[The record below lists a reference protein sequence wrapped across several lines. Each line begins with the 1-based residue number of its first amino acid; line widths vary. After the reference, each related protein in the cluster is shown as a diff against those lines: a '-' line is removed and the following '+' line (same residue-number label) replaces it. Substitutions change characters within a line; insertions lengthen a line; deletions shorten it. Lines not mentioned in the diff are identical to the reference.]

1 LLVPDKKAVQCR
13 LADYDALGSQ
23 VIAKFEESAVPVF
36 AEPGHDLISMSFCL
50 VGIAVAAQWTG
61 SNISLL
67 ELKVTPTAN
76 AGCAYTETLSSLSMR
91 CAALND
97 GNYTYAKING
107 KGSRHICRPP
117 SADSLN
123 QKVTD
128 LQSHPIQPA
137 RETL

>member
-1 LLVPDKKAVQCR
+1 LFVPDKKAVQCR
-13 LADYDALGSQ
+13 LADYDALGGQ
-23 VIAKFEESAVPVF
+23 ITAKFEESTVPVF
-36 AEPGHDLISMSFCL
+36 GEPDHDLISMSFCL
-50 VGIAVAAQWTG
+50 VRIAVAAQWTG

-91 CAALND
+91 CTAIN
-97 GNYTYAKING
+97 GSNYTYSKING

-128 LQSHPIQPA
+128 LQSLLIQSG